1 MEHKLTDSGVHVV
14 DVCGTGKYI
23 THSGKEVRN
32 SDTNILHC
40 DLSCIHVEIVL
51 KWHSS
56 VVTVD
61 SRFSVS

>member
-51 KWHSS
+51 K
-56 VVTVD
+56 
-61 SRFSVS
+61 